1 MVRVARI
8 RATRMSRGTS
18 PSGRQLCA
26 ARGVSRGIASHVNP
40 SPQGR
45 HFDDRKA
52 PGGRQRASRMMLNN
66 RCPIRTSM
74 PSAAPEGAW
83 REVTAQFPQAYALG
97 LKNLSPQG
105 GTKGLRLRHGRGTRP
120 ATTARE
126 DLVGHGRGTR
136 PATTAREDLVGHG
149 RGTRP
154 AIEAAMARV
163 ARIRATRMSRGTSP
177 SGRQLCPARGVSRG
191 IASHVNPSPQ
201 GRHFDDR
208 KAPGGRQRASRM
220 MLNNRCT
227 IRTSMPSAAP
237 EGAWRE
243 ATAQFPQA
251 YAVGLKNLSP
261 QGASLTTRSRHETCH
276 NSRAKTT

>member
-1 MVRVARI
+1 
-8 RATRMSRGTS
+8 
-18 PSGRQLCA
+18 
-26 ARGVSRGIASHVNP
+26 
-40 SPQGR
+40 
-45 HFDDRKA
+45 
-52 PGGRQRASRMMLNN
+52 
-66 RCPIRTSM
+66 
-74 PSAAPEGAW
+74 
-83 REVTAQFPQAYALG
+83 
-97 LKNLSPQG
+97 
-105 GTKGLRLRHGRGTRP
+105 
-120 ATTARE
+120 
-126 DLVGHGRGTR
+126 
-136 PATTAREDLVGHG
+136 
-149 RGTRP
+149 
-154 AIEAAMARV
+154 MARV

-276 NSRAKTT
+276 NAARRPCRARSRYETCHNGARRPCRARSRHETCHRGRDGSSRTHTCHTYVSRNQPVRAAALPSPRRQPRDRVARRPTAGLVPRPCPTPACGALSVRRASATRRNRYGERERPALGRHVAI